1 MVKTLTGML
10 TKAAAGAVFIAVLC
24 AAVSCLLFAL
34 APEGSASADERR
46 YSDGT
51 FMGAGSFVTETETVN
66 YARKSVTTKRI
77 ASSFPAYYNTAS
89 GVTDNCAG
97 VAGAIL
103 MGYYDRY
110 HADLIPGT
118 ATGTGRL
125 VYTYYPQSQISSYIQ
140 AVIND
145 FYSRMNVGQDGGG
158 TTRED
163 YKNGLSSYVQS
174 KGLSITFGSVM
185 TGEEL
190 DLSKLDATIDGKDPV
205 SVFMTGFAITTS
217 LADNGSS
224 AAYTMN
230 VYASSAHIMI
240 VYGYEKVEYFDAADR
255 LIDEKI
261 NLIVSTGL
269 EDVVGYVTLG
279 VGHLDAAEYA
289 AM

>member
-10 TKAAAGAVFIAVLC
+10 TNVAAGAVFIAVLC

-145 FYSRMNVGQDGGG
+145 FYSRMNVGQEIVIHYETKVGDTVCEGNYAGKVIHIDNN
-158 TTRED
+158 RIKMR
-163 YKNGLSSYVQS
+163 YSGLKY
-174 KGLSITFGSVM
+174 
-185 TGEEL
+185 
-190 DLSKLDATIDGKDPV
+190 
-205 SVFMTGFAITTS
+205 
-217 LADNGSS
+217 
-224 AAYTMN
+224 
-230 VYASSAHIMI
+230 
-240 VYGYEKVEYFDAADR
+240 R
-255 LIDEKI
+255 LE
-261 NLIVSTGL
+261 NLMEAGR
-269 EDVVGYVTLG
+269 
-279 VGHLDAAEYA
+279 
-289 AM
+289 